1 MKKPSNHTNSY
12 TSWESKMSGHLKGWT
27 WKALIFKLMTES
39 LYHKVNLKE
48 WHYQN
53 VLLLSQHSLISKY
66 PWLKRMIKTFI
77 TCQRDLID
85 FND

>member
-1 MKKPSNHTNSY
+1 
-12 TSWESKMSGHLKGWT
+12 
-27 WKALIFKLMTES
+27 MTES